1 MQIISFKNHG
11 ISPGLKHK
19 SELKAFIADIF
30 KNEGF
35 DFERILYIFTTDED
49 LLKLNRQFLNHDTL
63 TDILTFTMSGP
74 TTSISSEI
82 YISVERVRE
91 NAFVF
96 NVPFSKELHRVM
108 IHGALHLCG
117 YSDHTPDLKAQI
129 RKREDYYLSQ
139 FYFT

>member
-11 ISPGLKHK
+11 ISPGLKNK
-19 SELKAFIADIF
+19 SALKAFIFKIF

-35 DFERILYIFTTDED
+35 DFERILYIFTTDEA

-63 TDILTFTMSGP
+63 TDILTFTMSGQN
-74 TTSISSEI
+74 SRISSEI

-91 NAFVF
+91 NALIFNATFFV
-96 NVPFSKELHRVM
+96 ELHRVM

-117 YSDHTPDLKAQI
+117 YSDHTPVLKAEM
-129 RKREDYYLSQ
+129 RRREDYYLSQ
-139 FYFT
+139 LHFT